1 MADER
6 GQEPGGRAIT
16 QAVETNVAGSLSIGT
31 TNTAAA
37 RKRQLQNAIAD
48 VDAAVRART
57 MGQIQ
62 NDLKRALEA
71 IHELEDCRRGG
82 EWSQA
87 GWDVRALGLW
97 HAHLGARNA
106 AHHESSGIFSL
117 PGQPG
122 QPLVWAI
129 PAHRVQ
135 EQEAEQGAG
144 IASTAL
150 PARRSARP
158 PLAARD
164 GKPHLIGNPLTAR
177 PGRERRGAASDPS
190 RVGTPRPRPET
201 AVNAVL
207 GAHAVSAV
215 PLFVQSDSVGS

>member
-1 MADER
+1 
-6 GQEPGGRAIT
+6 
-16 QAVETNVAGSLSIGT
+16 
-31 TNTAAA
+31 
-37 RKRQLQNAIAD
+37 
-48 VDAAVRART
+48 

-106 AHHESSGIFSL
+106 AHHESSGLFSL

-129 PAHRVQ
+129 PPTAFKSKKQSKAQ
-135 EQEAEQGAG
+135 EREYYARLDGRPVLPLLREM
-144 IASTAL
+144 AS
-150 PARRSARP
+150 RISSAIP
-158 PLAARD
+158 
-164 GKPHLIGNPLTAR
+164 
-177 PGRERRGAASDPS
+177 
-190 RVGTPRPRPET
+190 
-201 AVNAVL
+201 
-207 GAHAVSAV
+207 
-215 PLFVQSDSVGS
+215 